1 MAARTRIT
9 IIMSET
15 DTTRRDCYRT
25 MRRKGLSIPAA
36 AAAALIRYQIV
47 TAPGFPEEGES

>member
-1 MAARTRIT
+1 
-9 IIMSET
+9 MSET

-25 MRRKGLSIPAA
+25 MRRKGLSIPKA

-47 TAPGFPEEGES
+47 TAPGFPDEGES